1 SSDASNKVAVDN
13 TGKVSVAA
21 NAAPG
26 SYTITATSTADAT
39 KKASAAITVTVAPA
53 VNNVTVNPSTA
64 SILLGG
70 SKQLTAT
77 VDAVGGAAT
86 TVTWTSS
93 DASNKVAVDNTGK
106 VSVAAN
112 AAPGSYT
119 ITATSTADATKKA
132 SAAITVTVA
141 PAVNSVAVSPS
152 TASIL
157 PGGSKQLTAT
167 VNAVGG
173 AATTVTWSSSDAS
186 NKVVVDNTGKVT
198 VAANA
203 VPGSYTITAT
213 STADATKK
221 ASAAITVTVAPAV
234 NSVAVSPSTASILP
248 GNSKQ
253 LAATVDAVG
262 GAATT
267 VTWSSSDTSNK
278 VAVDN
283 TGKVTVAANAAP
295 GVYTVTATSTADATK
310 KGTATIMVTAAL
322 SYSID
327 EITDQSLA
335 ALTQGY
341 HSGTQETRPITIT
354 NTGTGDLVNLSVTL
368 SGKNAHDFVT
378 THPSTNLT
386 SGTATSFDIHAK
398 DNLPSG
404 TYTATATI
412 AADHMTPVTFTV
424 TQSVNLPSVPANPQS
439 LVAVDGDHQVT
450 LNWNTVTEATYY
462 NIYMATTSGQFTDA
476 EYTTATSSTHIVKNL
491 TNGTTYYFVV
501 KAGNEGGLSAASNEV
516 SVTPSTIPGE
526 PTNVR
531 VTAGDG
537 LATVTFTAPT
547 DNGGIPI
554 TGYEV
559 IVSPG
564 NVVVT
569 GTTSPITIT
578 GLTNGTSYSFTVV
591 AINAAGKRSTSS
603 AESNTIIPRAESNNN
618 SNSDSSQPSS
628 PTVPVNTN
636 TSVDIL
642 VNGKVENA
650 GTATTSKRNDQ
661 NVTTVI
667 VDQKKL
673 EDKLETEG
681 QGAIVTIPVGSN
693 SDVVIGELNG
703 QMIKSMESKQALV
716 AIKTDQATY
725 TIPAQQIQIDA
736 ISEQLGKSIVLQDIK
751 IQIEIATPT
760 ADAVKVVEDAAVKGT
775 FTLVAP
781 PLDFTIKAI
790 YGNTSVEV
798 SKFNAYVER
807 TIAIPAG
814 IDPSKITT
822 GVVVGPD
829 GSVRHVPTKIVKIDG
844 KYYAQIN
851 SLTNSTYSV
860 VWHPVEFLDVV
871 NHWAKDA
878 INDMGSRMVIDG
890 TGNGLFSPDRDITR
904 AEFAAILV
912 RGLGLKLE
920 NNSTVFSDVKT
931 SDWSSSAINTA
942 YAYQLISGFEDGK
955 FRPNDKITR
964 EQAMTI
970 LSRAMAITGLKATLS
985 TRSEDISL
993 RSFEDASNV
1002 SGWAQSSVADSV
1014 QAGLISGRSTTELA
1028 PKSFISRAEVATII
1042 QRLLQKSGLI

>member
-1 SSDASNKVAVDN
+1 VD
-13 TGKVSVAA
+13 V
-21 NAAPG
+21 
-26 SYTITATSTADAT
+26 
-39 KKASAAITVTVAPA
+39 
-53 VNNVTVNPSTA
+53 
-64 SILLGG
+64 
-70 SKQLTAT
+70 
-77 VDAVGGAAT
+77 
-86 TVTWTSS
+86 
-93 DASNKVAVDNTGK
+93 
-106 VSVAAN
+106 
-112 AAPGSYT
+112 
-119 ITATSTADATKKA
+119 
-132 SAAITVTVA
+132 
-141 PAVNSVAVSPS
+141 
-152 TASIL
+152 
-157 PGGSKQLTAT
+157 
-167 VNAVGG
+167 VGG
-173 AATTVTWSSSDAS
+173 AATTVTWSSSDA
-186 NKVVVDNTGKVT
+186 
-198 VAANA
+198 
-203 VPGSYTITAT
+203 
-213 STADATKK
+213 
-221 ASAAITVTVAPAV
+221 
-234 NSVAVSPSTASILP
+234 
-248 GNSKQ
+248 
-253 LAATVDAVG
+253 
-262 GAATT
+262 
-267 VTWSSSDTSNK
+267 SNK

-310 KGTATIMVTAAL
+310 KASATITVTVAPAVNSVTVSPSTASILPGGSKQLTAAVDVVGGAATTVTWSSSDASNKVAVDNTGKVTVAANAAPGSYTITATSTADATKKASAAITVTAAL
-322 SYSID
+322 SYSVD
-327 EITDQSLA
+327 AITDQSLA

-341 HSGTQETRPITIT
+341 HPGTQETRPITIT

-368 SGKNAHDFVT
+368 SGKNANDFVT
-378 THPSTNLT
+378 THPASNLT
-386 SGTATSFDIHAK
+386 SGTATNFDIHAK

-404 TYTATATI
+404 TYTATITI

-424 TQSVNLPSVPANPQS
+424 TQSVNLASVPANPQS

-450 LNWNTVTEATYY
+450 LNWNTVTGATYY
-462 NIYMATTSGQFTDA
+462 NIYMATTSGQFTEVEA
-476 EYTTATSSTHIVKNL
+476 TTVTSSTHIVKNL

-526 PTNVR
+526 PTNVT
-531 VTAGDG
+531 VVAGDG
-537 LATVTFTAPT
+537 IAIVTFRAPIE
-547 DNGGIPI
+547 NGGIPI

-569 GTTSPITIT
+569 GATSPITLT

-591 AINAAGKRSTSS
+591 AINAAGKRSTAS
-603 AESNTIIPRAESNNN
+603 AESNTIIPRAESSNNG
-618 SNSDSSQPSS
+618 NSDSSQPSS

-661 NVTTVI
+661 SITTI
-667 VDQKKL
+667 IIDQKKL
-673 EDKLETEG
+673 EDKLEAEG
-681 QGAIVTIPVGSN
+681 QGVIVTIPVSAK

-736 ISEQLGKSIVLQDIK
+736 ISEKLGKAIVLQDIK
-751 IQIEIATPT
+751 VQIEIATPT

-775 FTLVAP
+775 FTLVVP
-781 PLDFTIKAI
+781 PLEFTIKAI
-790 YGNTSVEV
+790 YENTSVEV

-814 IDPSKITT
+814 VDPNKITT
-822 GVVVGPD
+822 GVVIGPD
-829 GSVRHVPTKIVKIDG
+829 GSVRHVPTKIVQIDG
-844 KYYAQIN
+844 NYYAQIN

-890 TGNGLFSPDRDITR
+890 TGSSLFSPDRDITR

-920 NNSTVFSDVKT
+920 DSSSVFSDVKT

-942 YAYQLISGFEDGK
+942 YAYQLISGFEDGT

-970 LSRAMAITGLKATLS
+970 LSRAMTITGLKATLS
-985 TRSEDISL
+985 TQSEDTTL
-993 RSFEDASNV
+993 RSFGDAANV
-1002 SGWAQSSVADSV
+1002 SGWAQSSVAGSV
-1014 QAGLISGRSTTELA
+1014 QAGLISGRSATELA